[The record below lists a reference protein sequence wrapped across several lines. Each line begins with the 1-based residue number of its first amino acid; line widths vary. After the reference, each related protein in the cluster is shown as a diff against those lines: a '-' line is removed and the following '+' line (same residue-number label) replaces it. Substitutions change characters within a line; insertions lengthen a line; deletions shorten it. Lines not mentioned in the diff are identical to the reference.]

1 VFAVVEYVT
10 LSVPVFAVELTVI
23 QLVLLD
29 AFQAHPVPLKTAT
42 VPPPAA
48 ASWVNLFS
56 DRL

>member
-1 VFAVVEYVT
+1 VFAVVAYVT

-29 AFQAHPVPLKTAT
+29 ALQAHPAPLKTAT

-48 ASWVNLFS
+48 ASCVNLVC